1 MSDYNGIKPKPWTSR
16 EEMTLWMS
24 DPRMKGGPF
33 NGGDENYQRHCQ
45 ARSEMTPDALLG
57 VGTDL
62 NAAMTVNRPEYQDL
76 NNTLGGMTDTYRDM
90 SEARRDQ
97 SSSLYKESAFERE
110 RVAQKI
116 GRSVPD
122 EAVRPG
128 KQQAFHQAGNEG
140 EGGEE
145 GEQ

>member
-1 MSDYNGIKPKPWTSR
+1 MSDYNGIQPKPWTSR

-97 SSSLYKESAFERE
+97 SSQLYKESAFERQ
-110 RVAQKI
+110 RVAEKI
-116 GRSVPD
+116 GRSTPDWEPVNEKQLASYQVP
-122 EAVRPG
+122 VV
-128 KQQAFHQAGNEG
+128 
-140 EGGEE
+140 GGEE
-145 GEQ
+145 GGQ